1 MKRHWV
7 AAIILL
13 TFAVLPAAAQE
24 VTYCKKIYWKP
35 NAVYRLKGVLHQD
48 IHIVLPER
56 MMAGTRPI
64 AGNEDLWDPLA
75 GGTHVWVKPNSNE
88 PEGRETTLTVIGES
102 NTSYEFIL
110 TRVGS
115 DPDKCVTIYRDEIRK
130 ISGLADYKPPI
141 EKDTESLQERIKAL
155 EAKLQQGHSEQG
167 ARVSDALKKY
177 RGLIYT
183 RYKWSEGTGFMGKNL
198 VRDVYDDGRFTY
210 IRVAD
215 ANRGLLAVTAEI
227 DGKKEMIEYQHDTN
241 EVYRIAGIYPKFD
254 LKYADSE
261 VSIERRDNSSNGSY

>member
-1 MKRHWV
+1 VRRFW
-7 AAIILL
+7 ILAMIPATL
-13 TFAVLPAAAQE
+13 FASQASAQE

-56 MMAGTRPI
+56 IMPGTRPI

-110 TRVGS
+110 TRVSS
-115 DPDKCVTIYRDEIRK
+115 DPDKCITILRDEIRK
-130 ISGLADYKPPI
+130 IAGLSDYKPPS
-141 EKDTESLQERIKAL
+141 EKDTEALHERIKAL
-155 EAKLQQGHSEQG
+155 EAKLQQGQTEQG
-167 ARVSDALKKY
+167 ARVTDALKKY
-177 RGLIYT
+177 RSLIYT

-210 IRVAD
+210 IRVVD
-215 ANRGLLAVTAEI
+215 GNRGLLAVTAEI
-227 DGKKEMIEYQHDTN
+227 DGKKEMIEYQHDTKDL
-241 EVYRIAGIYPKFD
+241 YRIAGIYPRFD